1 LVFALMLP
9 CAAGFWAVLPALQA
23 LAVPEA
29 YRGPFALYA
38 GLLIP
43 GLFCLALLN
52 FALNP
57 VFQIRRKTAP
67 VIAAALAG
75 LAANGL
81 GLVLLPG
88 LVGPPGVAMA
98 QTLGLSVATLALAL
112 RALTGP
118 ERVAMPW
125 RDLAAATLGCAAMT
139 LALWP
144 FREFDPAAALAIC
157 LPLGV
162 LVYGVFVWSLDIAG
176 LRRLLAARIG
186 RNPAVRADRA

>member
-1 LVFALMLP
+1 VVFALMLP

-81 GLVLLPG
+81 GLLVLPG
-88 LVGPPGVAMA
+88 LVGPSGVAMA
-98 QTLGLSVATLALAL
+98 QTLGLAVATLALAL

-125 RDLAAATLGCAAMT
+125 RDFTAAALGCAAMV
-139 LALWP
+139 LALLP
-144 FREFDPAAALAIC
+144 FRGLDPAAALAIC
-157 LPLGV
+157 LPLGL
-162 LVYGVFVWSLDIAG
+162 LVYGAFVWCLDIAG
-176 LRRLLAARIG
+176 LRRLI
-186 RNPAVRADRA
+186 AVRLAPGRAASADRA